1 VHAPPICLVPKER
14 TDPPTHG
21 RSHGTYR
28 VVGTAPGWGSKEDT
42 AADFR
47 LACAI
52 AGALMD
58 MLQNEPDAVVAI
70 YEALDDRLVA
80 QCKRNASGQWEPA

>member
-1 VHAPPICLVPKER
+1 VVKDEDRPPAS
-14 TDPPTHG
+14 THG
-21 RSHGTYR
+21 RRQQTYR

-58 MLQNEPDAVVAI
+58 MLQNEPNAVVEI
-70 YEALDDRLVA
+70 HQNPGGILVA
-80 QCKRNASGQWEPA
+80 RCKRNPSGQWEPA